1 MFVKGLFTRYWRY
14 LLTFIC
20 GCAVITTGPSCVT
33 GGRNGGGGGGGGT
46 SPLLI
51 ITSISASNI
60 TGVAATITW
69 RTNRPADSMV
79 EYGVTT
85 SYGNVVTLKTLETD
99 HQMTLFGLSSDTLY
113 HFRVKSKDEANNPST
128 SGDLTFTTVKGSPT
142 PTPTPVPTP
151 TPGPGLPAITS
162 FTATPSSITSGQS
175 STLSWSVT
183 GATSLRLNP
192 GNITVTG
199 QTSRSVSPTL
209 TTAYT
214 LTATNNAGSVTR
226 SVTVN
231 VTNAPPPPPLPVIAS
246 FSASPGTITSG
257 QSSTLSW
264 SVTGATELR
273 LDPGNTTVTG
283 QTSRSVSPTSTTT
296 YTLTATNNAGSL
308 ARSVLVTV
316 NVPPPPGVFLL
327 APYTGPFTEVE
338 ARALF
343 DRFGFGAP
351 PERIA
356 QAVSDGLD
364 TTISKLTTWQSEGNL
379 DGIVN
384 DWVCDGWL
392 SGEGLNTCS
401 SNGTY
406 DFHNKMYAN
415 SKLIKFLHSPNQYF
429 YKLILFLHDERL
441 AGSGLNEDPWFMR
454 HAYVDHWNM
463 LLRAAQGGDYKQF
476 MRDWM
481 KDGMGHVFW
490 QDGALNLKSYPNENF
505 AREFWEL
512 GTVGT
517 TTLDGAP
524 TYSDFDIAAAARV
537 HTGYS
542 RQQGSDAN
550 GPYWYGA
557 YRDADHASGAFD
569 IFVGTPYYAKVS
581 TQEEL
586 LQATFRHPRTA
597 ESLAEDLWKEFI
609 NPYKDPNAI
618 RELAGIIRHY
628 NYNLTPVM
636 QTIMRSKALYADGS
650 KETLIKQPI
659 ELVIGLL
666 RSFPSYSPAN
676 IHSGDDYTVL
686 AWHTGA
692 LDQTFFSPNSIFGWD
707 ENVLAGASYIKTWRD
722 VSNQLLT
729 KTVGSNGE
737 HLAKYSVR
745 EHFWTRPGFSTTDQ
759 LIDRL
764 TSCFNV
770 PLNSTQRGH
779 LRTYLDTQPRLGAA
793 AQPSPFPN
801 AGANQQEE
809 RIKGAIA
816 ILINQ
821 PSYRTK

>member
-1 MFVKGLFTRYWRY
+1 MFVNGFFSRYWRY

-20 GCAVITTGPSCVT
+20 GCAVITTGPACVT

-51 ITSISASNI
+51 ITSISSSNI
-60 TGVAATITW
+60 TGMAATISW
-69 RTNRPADSMV
+69 RTNRPADSQV
-79 EYGVTT
+79 EYGATT
-85 SYGNVVTLKTLETD
+85 SYGNVVSLKTMETD
-99 HQMTLFGLSSDTLY
+99 HQMTLFGLTADTLY
-113 HFRVKSKDEANNPST
+113 HYRVKSKDDAGNLST
-128 SGDLTFTTVKGSPT
+128 SGDFTFTTAKGVTPT
-142 PTPTPVPTP
+142 PTPTPQPTP
-151 TPGPGLPAITS
+151 PPPGFPTISS
-162 FTATPSSITSGQS
+162 FTASPNSITKGQS
-175 STLSWSVT
+175 STLSWVVT
-183 GATSLRLNP
+183 GATSLKLDPNAV
-192 GNITVTG
+192 NVTG
-199 QTSRSVSPTL
+199 KTNISVAPNA
-209 TTAYT
+209 TTPYT
-214 LTATNNAGSVTR
+214 LTATNNVGSSTRIVT
-226 SVTVN
+226 VTVN
-231 VTNAPPPPPLPVIAS
+231 LPPP
-246 FSASPGTITSG
+246 T
-257 QSSTLSW
+257 
-264 SVTGATELR
+264 
-273 LDPGNTTVTG
+273 
-283 QTSRSVSPTSTTT
+283 
-296 YTLTATNNAGSL
+296 
-308 ARSVLVTV
+308 
-316 NVPPPPGVFLL
+316 GVFLL

-338 ARALF
+338 ARTLF

-356 QAVSDGLD
+356 QAVSDGLE
-364 TTISKLTTWQSEGNL
+364 TTITKLTTWQSEGNL
-379 DGIVN
+379 DAIVN

-392 SGEGLNTCS
+392 NGDGLNKCS
-401 SNGTY
+401 SSGTY
-406 DFHNKMYAN
+406 DFHNKIYPN

-441 AGSGLNEDPWFMR
+441 AGSGLTEDPWFMR

-463 LLRAAQGGDYKQF
+463 LLRASQSGDFKQF

-481 KDGMGHVFW
+481 KDSMGHVFW
-490 QDGALNLKSYPNENF
+490 QDGEDNLKSRPNENF

-517 TTLDGAP
+517 RDLNGNPNYTDL
-524 TYSDFDIAAAARV
+524 DIAHAALV

-542 RQQGSDAN
+542 RSATLTDSTGQ
-550 GPYWYGA
+550 A
-557 YRDADHASGAFD
+557 YQIGVYKDTDHATGRFD
-569 IFVGTPYYAKVS
+569 IFVGTPYQASVS

-586 LQATFRHPRTA
+586 LQATFNHPSTA

-628 NYNLTPVM
+628 GYNLTPVM

-650 KETLIKQPI
+650 RETLIKQPI

-666 RSFPSYSPAN
+666 RSFPGYGPNN

-707 ENVLAGASYIKTWRD
+707 EKVLAGASYIKTWRD

-729 KTVGSNGE
+729 KTVGSYGE

-745 EHFWTRPGFSTTDQ
+745 ERFWTGLSTTDQ

-770 PLNSTQRGH
+770 PLNSTQRGF
-779 LRTYLDTQPRLGAA
+779 LKNYLDTQPRLGESALGSLF
-793 AQPSPFPN
+793 PS
-801 AGANQQEE
+801 AGATQQEE